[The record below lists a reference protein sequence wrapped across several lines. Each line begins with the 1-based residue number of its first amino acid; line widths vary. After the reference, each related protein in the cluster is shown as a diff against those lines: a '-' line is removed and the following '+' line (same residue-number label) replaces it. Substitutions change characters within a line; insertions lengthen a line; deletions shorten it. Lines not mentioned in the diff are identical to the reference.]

1 MPALPRSLTRGS
13 LALGSL
19 ALGLV
24 TVVAPPAAATD
35 ELPPGRTIVEHVA
48 QPGDTATGLATRYRA
63 WTRELIELNDLGP
76 GASIVVGQEL
86 RIPVVDAVA
95 DSGNDRSA
103 TKRRRGTDDSRA
115 RAAGT
120 PPRGEVRAT
129 IARTA
134 RHHGVDADLALAV
147 AWQESGWQ
155 QDVTSPAGAVGAM
168 QVLPGTAEWMSLYAG
183 RDLRPRDLQ
192 DNATAG
198 VLLLGVLADQT
209 AGPRRQVAAYYQG
222 LGAVREH
229 GLYEETRPY
238 VRNVRAIRGRLA
250 RGLPPSG

>member
-1 MPALPRSLTRGS
+1 MGPVSLG
-13 LALGSL
+13 LASL

-86 RIPVVDAVA
+86 RIPVVDEAVA
-95 DSGNDRSA
+95 DSGGSRPQA
-103 TKRRRGTDDSRA
+103 AGDSRQQD
-115 RAAGT
+115 AGT
-120 PPRGEVRAT
+120 PRGEVRET

-198 VLLLGVLADQT
+198 VLLLDVLGEQT

-229 GLYEETRPY
+229 GLYDETRPY
-238 VRNVRAIRGRLA
+238 VRNVRAIRDRLA
-250 RGLPPSG
+250 QGLPPSG

>member
-1 MPALPRSLTRGS
+1 MPALPRW

-19 ALGLV
+19 GLAPLALV

-86 RIPVVDAVA
+86 RIPVVDDAVA
-95 DSGNDRSA
+95 DSGGSRQQA
-103 TKRRRGTDDSRA
+103 KGDSRQQA
-115 RAAGT
+115 KGA
-120 PPRGEVRAT
+120 PPRSEVRET

-198 VLLLGVLADQT
+198 VLLLDVLGDQT

-229 GLYEETRPY
+229 GLYDETRPY
-238 VRNVRAIRGRLA
+238 VRNVRAIRDRLA
-250 RGLPPSG
+250 QGLPPSG